1 MNGEP
6 RLIDT
11 VVLVHAYTV
20 SDSEK
25 HRVALALIEKVW
37 GGEQATTTLQ
47 NLCEFFSVVTRKV
60 EKPISASAAETI
72 VKGILTAA
80 QWRVIDRRPETVSKA
95 IDLVKLYRASFWDAL
110 IAACMLEHG
119 VDAIVT
125 ENERDFKRIPGI
137 TVINPFKE
145 RAKRKV

>member
-20 SDSEK
+20 SDNER
-25 HRVALALIEKVW
+25 HRFALALVESVW
-37 GGEQATTTLQ
+37 GGEEAMTTLQ
-47 NLCEFFSVVTRKV
+47 NLCEFFFVVTRKA

-72 VKGILTAA
+72 VKGILTAT
-80 QWRVIDRRPETVSKA
+80 QWRVIDRGPETVFKA
-95 IDLVKLYRASFWDAL
+95 IELVKLHRAPFWDAL
-110 IAACMLEHG
+110 IAACMLEQQVHT
-119 VDAIVT
+119 IVT

-137 TVINPFKE
+137 TVINPFKA
-145 RAKRKV
+145 RVAR

>member
-25 HRVALALIEKVW
+25 HRAALALIEKVW
-37 GGEQATTTLQ
+37 GGEEATTTLQ

-72 VKGILTAA
+72 VKGISTAN
-80 QWRVIDRRPETVSKA
+80 QWRVIDRGPETFFKA
-95 IDLVKLYRASFWDAL
+95 IELVKLHRASFWDAL
-110 IAACMLEHG
+110 IAASMLENG
-119 VDAIVT
+119 IDIIVT

-137 TVINPFKE
+137 TVINPFKQPV
-145 RAKRKV
+145 KR